1 LAIIHP
7 LGLLQGPVRVDG
19 PPVATSSR
27 NVAAAGAP
35 TEDKKAADAFR
46 QLEAFV
52 LQTFV
57 EAMLPKNA
65 ESVFGKGTA
74 GGIWKSMLAER
85 LADEIARNG
94 GLGIARDLAAS
105 AAARA
110 NAVPAGA
117 SVSAPTASSSPG
129 SKSTGDSSDRS

>member
-1 LAIIHP
+1 
-7 LGLLQGPVRVDG
+7 V
-19 PPVATSSR
+19 
-27 NVAAAGAP
+27 
-35 TEDKKAADAFR
+35 DKKAADAFR

-57 EAMLPKNA
+57 EAMLPKSA

-110 NAVPAGA
+110 DAVPAGA
-117 SVSAPTASSSPG
+117 PVSAPTAPTSPG